1 MAHLTHP
8 NQSTEVA
15 AEKSRRKEKG
25 VFTFTS

>member
-8 NQSTEVA
+8 NQSTEPLPK
-15 AEKSRRKEKG
+15 KSRQKEKG